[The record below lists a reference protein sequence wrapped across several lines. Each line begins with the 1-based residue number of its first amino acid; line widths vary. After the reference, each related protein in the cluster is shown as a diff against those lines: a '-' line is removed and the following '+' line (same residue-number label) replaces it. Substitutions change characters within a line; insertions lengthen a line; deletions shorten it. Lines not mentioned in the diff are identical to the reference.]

1 MARSMAQLAEVRHVC
16 VVPYSIKTCTS
27 SQVWGG
33 SLSRERM
40 SAQYPGLWVSK
51 GKEGAPTPD
60 GSQDLLKGLY
70 EINKG
75 KQLKETFRVG
85 LSPSTKERTQTKVNK
100 HTTISRIIAIKWL
113 WRQHASMNKKELM
126 RFIRGREDSRQRH
139 LGLKLRHDARR
150 IQVPMGV
157 SNWGHLQAASPPNS
171 ALIRTR
177 APPRNF
183 NSILTRFSTAEG
195 GALFLPR
202 PALFPTKDTQHAH
215 PTHAPPLRFRSGR
228 GGDRMTKSDQRIR
241 EAQRDFGCEPA
252 STKSKQS
259 TLRGREMTREEGPGE
274 LARLCVQLPPALA

>member
-1 MARSMAQLAEVRHVC
+1 
-16 VVPYSIKTCTS
+16 
-27 SQVWGG
+27 
-33 SLSRERM
+33 
-40 SAQYPGLWVSK
+40 
-51 GKEGAPTPD
+51 
-60 GSQDLLKGLY
+60 
-70 EINKG
+70 
-75 KQLKETFRVG
+75 
-85 LSPSTKERTQTKVNK
+85 
-100 HTTISRIIAIKWL
+100 
-113 WRQHASMNKKELM
+113 MNKKELM

-228 GGDRMTKSDQRIR
+228 GGDRMTKSDQRVR
-241 EAQRDFGCEPA
+241 AERLQMLTRLSHPRHEWQESVRRSATSVA
-252 STKSKQS
+252 SPPLQS
-259 TLRGREMTREEGPGE
+259 RSSRPSV
-274 LARLCVQLPPALA
+274 AVK